1 MSLLS
6 QIWQNNC
13 AFSKSMKSQNIC
25 PINRVFQQKYRFVV
39 RGSLSSKSCLSSKSG
54 FSKASFD
61 CTILFQHQDYLLMWF
76 FVISVLSFCQLLRL
90 QGDVHWGPLP
100 VCPDLPGEVFGRVRR
115 LWAGRLGGP
124 RSQGTQGLP
133 PQRSRPHEQGTIQ
146 RVSCVLRKLHG
157 LLLTCRKLYQVFA
170 NQATFSKNWRK
181 FCQLKTHSFLLD
193 LCSFDKIII
202 AVALQ
207 KLLPN
212 LYFH

>member
-13 AFSKSMKSQNIC
+13 AFFKE
-25 PINRVFQQKYRFVV
+25 YEY
-39 RGSLSSKSCLSSKSG
+39 KSG

-76 FVISVLSFCQLLRL
+76 FVISVLSFCKLLRL

-146 RVSCVLRKLHG
+146 RVSCVLTAQSVKR
-157 LLLTCRKLYQVFA
+157 A
-170 NQATFSKNWRK
+170 
-181 FCQLKTHSFLLD
+181 
-193 LCSFDKIII
+193 SFDMSKTWSSFRKSSNFF
-202 AVALQ
+202 Q
-207 KLLPN
+207 KLKEILPAENTFIYSPKN
-212 LYFH
+212 LGSQDKKPELF